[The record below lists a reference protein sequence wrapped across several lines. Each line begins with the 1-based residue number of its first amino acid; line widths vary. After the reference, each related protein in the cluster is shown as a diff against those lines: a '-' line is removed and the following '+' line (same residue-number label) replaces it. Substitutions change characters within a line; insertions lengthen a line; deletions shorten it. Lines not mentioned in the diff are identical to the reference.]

1 MGLTLNAQTLRAETS
16 PLLLDLQDVSV
27 YRESSLILD
36 RVSLSVPVGQHTAV
50 LGPNGSGK
58 TSLLKLL
65 LRQFYPSITDDGHQG
80 RVSILG
86 REVWH
91 VDELRRKM
99 GVVSSS
105 LDQNFLH
112 GRTGRMTV
120 TQAIA
125 SGFTA
130 NELSHFGPRM
140 TPDLVDAVDL
150 AADRLAIG
158 SLKSRQLQTLST
170 GERRRALIARALVH
184 RPSILVLD
192 EPTSGLD
199 IAAQSMLLEQLR
211 ELSSEPDLTMLLV
224 THHIEELLPEIDHVV
239 WLKSG
244 RVIYD
249 GTKQAAIT
257 NQQLTNVFDIPIHVQ
272 GTGNGWYKTN
282 RIWKDGSH

>member
-1 MGLTLNAQTLRAETS
+1 MTLKNDDA
-16 PLLLDLQDVSV
+16 PLLLDLQEVTV
-27 YRESSLILD
+27 WRESTCILD
-36 RVSLSVPVGQHTAV
+36 SISLNVPTGRHTAV

-65 LRQFYPSITDDGHQG
+65 LRQFYPSITKDGHQG
-80 RVSILG
+80 RVFILG
-86 REVWH
+86 QEVWH

-99 GVVSSS
+99 GVVSSA

-140 TPDLVDAVDL
+140 TLEVIQAVDQ
-150 AADRLAIG
+150 AAE
-158 SLKSRQLQTLST
+158 SLGIASLQKRQLHTLST
-170 GERRRALIARALVH
+170 GERRRALIARAMVH

-199 IAAQSMLLEQLR
+199 IAAQHLLLDQLR
-211 ELSSEPDLTMLLV
+211 QLASESDLTMLLV
-224 THHIEELLPEIDHVV
+224 THHIEELLPEINHVV

-244 RVIYD
+244 RVVFD
-249 GTKQAAIT
+249 GNKREAIT
-257 NQQLTNVFDIPIHVQ
+257 EARLSGVFDVPIEVNHSDS
-272 GTGNGWYKTN
+272 GWYSASIASS
-282 RIWKDGSH
+282 R